1 MVLTVGDLKTNPLHL
16 FYEFK
21 NNRHRIIVNL
31 WFECKCTGE
40 NDSNE
45 VGNVP
50 GGMGKSIHGEI
61 ASDKSKVEVNK
72 IHEIAETMPEPAFKM
87 SRYLSSNLNYP
98 ELAME
103 NRIQGKVMVQFVV
116 ERDGNLSAVKVIKGK
131 ELGHGLPEE
140 AMRVVSAM
148 PKWKPAKQSGVFVR
162 AYFTIPVEF
171 KLQYK

>member
-1 MVLTVGDLKTNPLHL
+1 MSSKIIATVLLLICGLSVSAQEK
-16 FYEFK
+16 
-21 NNRHRIIVNL
+21 
-31 WFECKCTGE
+31 
-40 NDSNE
+40 NDSNDI
-45 VGNVP
+45 GYMP
-50 GGMGKSIHGEI
+50 SAMGKPKPEAV
-61 ASDKSKVEVNK
+61 ASDKSQVEVHK
-72 IHEIAETMPEPAFKM
+72 IHEIAETMPEPAFNM

-148 PKWKPAKQSGVFVR
+148 PKWKPAKQSGAFVR
-162 AYFTIPVEF
+162 AYFTIPIEF
-171 KLQYK
+171 KLQ